1 MVDMHEI
8 CIIACLMKLFKL
20 VHSMMLLHSGFPT
33 DYLFHLPCCR
43 ENVACVM
50 FYMQIKSIRYLDI
63 LRQLHFK
70 HVFNRVFSSAE
81 FSWRLRLVVCM
92 LHRIQSGI
100 IYHWT
105 KCFLKYHEQEKI
117 QARSAYTVCLLCKW
131 CQYTLLHSLLQK
143 LCYDLK
149 DVLQL
154 WLSTPQHQW
163 CNVILCCCCW
173 VCIH

>member
-1 MVDMHEI
+1 MMAQAI
-8 CIIACLMKLFKL
+8 YWLL
-20 VHSMMLLHSGFPT
+20 VPSTMLS
-33 DYLFHLPCCR
+33 R
-43 ENVACVM
+43 KSACVM
-50 FYMQIKSIRYLDI
+50 FCMQVKSIHYLDTVC
-63 LRQLHFK
+63 QLYFK
-70 HVFNRVFSSAE
+70 HIFNRVFFQLHAE
-81 FSWRLRLVVCM
+81 FSPKLRLVVCV

-105 KCFLKYHEQEKI
+105 KCFLKCRELGKI

-143 LCYDLK
+143 LCNDLK

-163 CNVILCCCCW
+163 CNVMLCCCCW